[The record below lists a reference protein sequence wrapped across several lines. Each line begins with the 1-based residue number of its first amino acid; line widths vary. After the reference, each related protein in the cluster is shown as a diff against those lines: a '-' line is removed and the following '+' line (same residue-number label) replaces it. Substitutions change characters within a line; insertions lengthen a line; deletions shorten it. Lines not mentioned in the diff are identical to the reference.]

1 MVRPGALPG
10 PGGWSVAVQDLG
22 LVLVP
27 GSGGAIRIDHEGP
40 AALVDHHLV
49 VVPAQED
56 AVSDAGLAAVG
67 FVAGVVDLACSR
79 GLPAA
84 AGPFAVLTAEADR
97 VADTRRDGLA
107 VADVQRQAGAAEPGV
122 ELLTAEER
130 RDPAGSGQQLDRL
143 ADDRLH
149 QGLPG
154 PVSAVRRTSS
164 GGRTTVGGR
173 VREAAVRIAAVT
185 VIGSVPVVVLVLT
198 GFAEGVLELVE
209 LGAQPDQVS
218 ERGRVEVPDDHR
230 GDRRAARD
238 PFTASPS

>member
-1 MVRPGALPG
+1 MAGPGALPG
-10 PGGWSVAVQDLG
+10 PGGRSVAVQDLG
-22 LVLVP
+22 FVLVP
-27 GSGGAIRIDHEGP
+27 GSGGAIGIYHEGP
-40 AALVDHHLV
+40 AALVDHDLV

-56 AVSDAGLAAVG
+56 AAFDAGLAAVG
-67 FVAGVVDLACSR
+67 FVAGVVDLARSR

-107 VADVQRQAGAAEPGV
+107 VADVQRQAGAAEPRV

-154 PVSAVRRTSS
+154 PVRAVRRTSS
-164 GGRTTVGGR
+164 
-173 VREAAVRIAAVT
+173 E
-185 VIGSVPVVVLVLT
+185 IG
-198 GFAEGVLELVE
+198 
-209 LGAQPDQVS
+209 
-218 ERGRVEVPDDHR
+218 
-230 GDRRAARD
+230 
-238 PFTASPS
+238 